1 MKEYYDSKLNLTL
14 LTDFYEL
21 TMANGYFEHGLGEK
35 IGYFDM
41 FYRTIP
47 DHGGFVIMCGVE
59 QVIDYMKKLKFT
71 DDDIE
76 YLRTR
81 NFDEKFLDYLKNFE
95 FKCDVWAIPEGTPVF
110 PGEPIVK
117 VRGPMIQAQF
127 LETMILLI
135 INHQS
140 LIATKANRV
149 VRAAE
154 GRGVM
159 EFGSRRAQSSQA
171 AIFGARAAYIGGCIG
186 TACTIDGRDYGI
198 PALGTMA
205 HSWVQLFDSEY
216 DAFKAYA
223 ETYPDNCTLL
233 VDTYNV
239 IKSGIPNAIKVF
251 NEVVV
256 PKGFR
261 PKGIRIDSGD
271 ITYLSKKARQMLDEA
286 GFPDCGICASNS
298 LDEYI
303 IRDMLLQGAKVDS
316 FGVGERLITSSS
328 HPVLDGVYKLVA
340 VEEDGKVVPKI
351 KISENVAKITTPCNK
366 EVYRFYDKETGKAE
380 ADVLTIVGE
389 TIDESKPY
397 LLFDPNYTW
406 KQKEITNYEAK
417 PLLVQIFKEGKC
429 IVEERSAKEIQE
441 YCKAQLD
448 TLWDECLRFEH
459 PHQYWVDYSQALY
472 TEKYRLLK
480 EYSSK
485 V

>member
-1 MKEYYDSKLNLTL
+1 MKEYYDSKLNLTM

-47 DHGGFVIMCGVE
+47 DKGGFVIMCGVE

-71 DDDIE
+71 DEDIA

-81 NFDEKFLDYLKNFE
+81 GFNEDFLTYLKNFKFE
-95 FKCDVWAIPEGTPVF
+95 CDVWAIPEGTPVF
-110 PGEPIVK
+110 PGEPIIK

-127 LETMILLI
+127 LETMVLLI

-256 PKGFR
+256 PAGFR

-340 VEEDGKVVPKI
+340 VEEDGKVIPKI

-366 EVYRFYDKETGKAE
+366 EVYRFYDKATGKAE

-417 PLLVQIFKEGKC
+417 PLLVQIFRHGEC

-480 EYSSK
+480 EFSSK

>member
-1 MKEYYDSKLNLTL
+1 
-14 LTDFYEL
+14 
-21 TMANGYFEHGLGEK
+21 MANGYFEHGLGEK

-47 DHGGFVIMCGVE
+47 DKGGFVIMCGVE

-71 DDDIE
+71 DEDIA

-81 NFDEKFLDYLKNFE
+81 GFNEDFLTYLKNFKFE
-95 FKCDVWAIPEGTPVF
+95 CDVWAIPEGTPVF
-110 PGEPIVK
+110 PGEPIIK

-127 LETMILLI
+127 LETMVLLI

-256 PKGFR
+256 PAGFR

-340 VEEDGKVVPKI
+340 VEEDGKIIPKI
-351 KISENVAKITTPCNK
+351 KISENVSKITTPCNK
-366 EVYRFYDKETGKAE
+366 EVYRFYDKATGKAE
-380 ADVLTIVGE
+380 ADVLTIAGE
-389 TIDESKPY
+389 KIDESKPY
-397 LLFDPNYTW
+397 LLFDPNFTW

-417 PLLVQIFKEGKC
+417 PLLVQIFRHGEC

-480 EYSSK
+480 EFSSK